1 MSNND
6 SILYAATMGG
16 LYPSENSIMCYK
28 PNTQH
33 IQAFVQANITKAID
47 FYNQKITNVPNANI
61 RPLEPVK
68 IIKAFNHP
76 IINGDGK
83 MVDIPTFVVLPSKNV
98 IHGYRPIN
106 SRNDDLF
113 DFAFYNENNGA
124 MNYIQ
129 TITDVLTIYRYDQN
143 RKDEISKMA
152 NVKSSDDEGGYLRD
166 NIRLIRQRERKTNY
180 NDTMVSIIYR
190 PLRTQSEAAG
200 SDMDCVIVALDT
212 IKIIRAMLCPVI
224 DGRPMNIN
232 KVQVEISANDWR
244 QISNDCIE
252 FSAYRTILSE
262 DRNRKPANSGLF
274 SFLNNRQ

>member
-1 MSNND
+1 
-6 SILYAATMGG
+6 
-16 LYPSENSIMCYK
+16 
-28 PNTQH
+28 
-33 IQAFVQANITKAID
+33 
-47 FYNQKITNVPNANI
+47 
-61 RPLEPVK
+61 
-68 IIKAFNHP
+68 
-76 IINGDGK
+76 
-83 MVDIPTFVVLPSKNV
+83 
-98 IHGYRPIN
+98 
-106 SRNDDLF
+106 
-113 DFAFYNENNGA
+113 
-124 MNYIQ
+124 
-129 TITDVLTIYRYDQN
+129 
-143 RKDEISKMA
+143 
-152 NVKSSDDEGGYLRD
+152 
-166 NIRLIRQRERKTNY
+166 
-180 NDTMVSIIYR
+180 MVSIIYR